1 MPSPLLR
8 WSAFFPIALAGT
20 ALACGGDSRTGPSQP
35 SSSGAQMVPRTLEL
49 STVDGAP
56 LAVRLFVLGDGTP
69 VAADNGS
76 ATIQADSMLVAR
88 VTLSAGGG
96 GITTFTAAGVLN
108 AAGDAVF
115 RYTDGTSNNAHVN
128 ADGSIDASL
137 TINYG
142 GPYTSTSIYHFAQAY
157 NGPSLNPVPRVDSLS
172 PAQARAY
179 GVDSTLV
186 LIGSSFMPTTTLMW
200 GTTPLKVSYVSE
212 HRITARF
219 PASGPGQVTIV
230 ISNPSPGGGTRSL
243 QYNVV
248 LPPPVLTSIS
258 PTTVPTGGGGF
269 ELHLHGN
276 YFPPGTIALWNGVRR
291 DVGYSGVQDLV
302 LDVPGTDIQS
312 AGTVQIAVQ
321 TTGGTSPALTL
332 TVSSTPAQKLGEI
345 DTPFDAHAL
354 VADPMRPLVYAS
366 AGPSEQSY
374 PHSIVAIDPVAG
386 AIVWTLS
393 LPKDIGSIAISD
405 DGQYLYVGESGA
417 PTIVRVALATHSTD
431 MTVTLPIPSN
441 QPSAL
446 VVIPGHAHTFAV
458 VRACDCSP
466 VTGALAIYDD
476 SVPRPNTAP
485 NGPAALAALD
495 STSVYGVEPMGG
507 GIFTYAVGLMGVTE
521 TARVFTAVSGP
532 YTFIGGRVYATGG
545 AGGFSVYDVI
555 ARTSRTYATI
565 GRVGILVPSTDGTRV
580 YGIDYYDQQGQ
591 QSYLRAVDATAG
603 AELGAVP
610 INSGANGSE
619 NAFRWG

>member
-1 MPSPLLR
+1 
-8 WSAFFPIALAGT
+8 
-20 ALACGGDSRTGPSQP
+20 
-35 SSSGAQMVPRTLEL
+35 MVPRTLGL

-56 LAVRLFVLGDGTP
+56 LAARLFVLSDGTP
-69 VAADNGS
+69 VSADGGS
-76 ATIQADSMLVAR
+76 ATVQADSTLVAR
-88 VTLSAGGG
+88 VSVLAGGNG
-96 GITTFTAAGVLN
+96 TTSFTVAGVLN

-115 RYTDGTSNNAHVN
+115 QYTDGTSNTAHVN
-128 ADGSIDASL
+128 ADGSIDAGL
-137 TINYG
+137 TFSYDG
-142 GPYTSTSIYHFAQAY
+142 QHTSTSIYHFAHAY
-157 NGPSLNPVPRVDSLS
+157 NGPPLNPVPRVDSIS

-186 LIGSSFMPTTTLMW
+186 LIGSSFMPTTSVML
-200 GTTPLKVSYVSE
+200 GSTPLGVSYESA
-212 HRITARF
+212 HRITVMI
-219 PASGPGQVTIV
+219 PAINSGPATIV
-230 ISNPSPGGGTRSL
+230 ISNPPPGGGTRSL

-269 ELHLHGN
+269 EVHLHGN
-276 YFPPGTIALWNGVRR
+276 YFPPGTVALWNGARR
-291 DVGYSGVQDLV
+291 DVGYRGIQDLV
-302 LDVPGTDIQS
+302 LDVPGTDIQDQ
-312 AGTVQIAVQ
+312 GTVQIAVQ
-321 TTGGTSPALTL
+321 TAGGTSLSLAL
-332 TVSSTPAQKLGEI
+332 TVSGTPAQKFGEI
-345 DTPFDAHAL
+345 DTRFDASAL
-354 VADPMRPLVYAS
+354 VADPRRPIVYAS

-405 DGQYLYVGESGA
+405 DGQYLYVGERGA
-417 PTIVRVALATHSTD
+417 PTVLRVALATHTID
-431 MTVTLPIPSN
+431 MTVTLPISSN

-446 VVIPGHAHTFAV
+446 AVIPGHPHTFAV

-476 SVPRPNTAP
+476 SVPRPTTAP

-495 STSVYGVEPMGG
+495 SMSVYGVEPIGG
-507 GIFTYAVGLMGVTE
+507 GIFTYTLGPTGVTE
-521 TARVFTAVSGP
+521 TARVVTAVSGP

-545 AGGFSVYDVI
+545 AGGFGVYDVT
-555 ARTSRTYATI
+555 AHTSRTYAAV
-565 GRVGILVPSTDGTRV
+565 GRVGILVPTTDGTRF

-591 QSYLRAVDATAG
+591 QSYARVIDATTG

-610 INSGANGSE
+610 INYGANGSE
-619 NAFRWG
+619 NAFRWGTDGIVFAGRGAIVYVRADFVH